1 MKKRIFSF
9 ALCVIMVIGILPVY
23 AFAEDG
29 LNDWTY
35 NVLSEEEKTAEIT
48 GYNGTENE
56 LVFPEEIDGY
66 TMVAVADNAFKYNS
80 LNSPEIYSI
89 TVPETYKRIGKYVFY
104 GYGTLSNIEL
114 PHSLEYIGEFAF
126 LLTDYYNNEICKN
139 EQNVVYIGEYCI
151 SSQQGSEYSELFP
164 DSYTIKQGTKLI
176 ATSAFFRADRL
187 NKIII
192 PNGVEYIND
201 GAFFWCQ
208 SLKSVVIPNTVKNL
222 GLYSFGMCRSLS
234 AVVIPESVEY
244 IDDLAFWNSSSGNL
258 TIYGEANTVAEKY
271 ATEHS
276 LKFVKLKDVI
286 YGDVDGDGVVS
297 VNDYASMK
305 SCVLCE
311 IEYEGENEIIGDMNG
326 DCVIDGF
333 DLFHVDMAINGLA

>member
-23 AFAEDG
+23 AFAEDS

-48 GYNGTENE
+48 GYNGTETE

-66 TMVAVADNAFKYNS
+66 TMVSVADNAFKYNS

-104 GYGTLSNIEL
+104 GCGTLSNIEL
-114 PHSLEYIGEFAF
+114 PHSIEYIGEFAF
-126 LLTDYYNNEICKN
+126 LLTDYYNNAICKD

-151 SSQQGSEYSELFP
+151 SSQQGSDYSDLFP

-258 TIYGEANTVAEKY
+258 TIFGEANTVAEKY
-271 ATEHS
+271 ASEHS
-276 LKFVKLKDVI
+276 LKFVELNDVV
-286 YGDVDGDGVVS
+286 YGDVDGDGVVTIA
-297 VNDYASMK
+297 DYASTK
-305 SCVLCE
+305 SCVIGVNEFKGCV
-311 IEYEGENEIIGDMNG
+311 EIIGDMNS
-326 DCVIDGF
+326 DCVIDAF
-333 DLFHVDMAINGLA
+333 DLFQIDKTVNSI

>member
-9 ALCVIMVIGILPVY
+9 VLCVIMVASLLPVY
-23 AFAEDG
+23 AFAEDYG
-29 LNDWTY
+29 DWTY
-35 NVLSEEEKTAEIT
+35 NVLSEECKTAEIT

-66 TMVAVADNAFKYNS
+66 TMVAIADNAFKYNS

-104 GYGTLSNIEL
+104 GCGTLSNIEL

-244 IDDLAFWNSSSGNL
+244 IDDLAFCNSSSGNL

-271 ATEHS
+271 ASEHS
-276 LKFVKLKDVI
+276 LKFVELNDVV
-286 YGDVDGDGVVS
+286 YGDVDEDGNVTIA
-297 VNDYASMK
+297 DYASTK
-305 SCVLCE
+305 SNVM
-311 IEYEGENEIIGDMNG
+311 GEAEFNGNEEVIGDMNY
-326 DCVIDGF
+326 DCVIDAF
-333 DLFHVDMAINGLA
+333 DLFEIDKTVNSI

>member
-9 ALCVIMVIGILPVY
+9 ALCVIMVICILPVY
-23 AFAEDG
+23 AFAEDS
-29 LNDWTY
+29 LNDWTF

-66 TMVAVADNAFKYNS
+66 TMVAIADNAFKYNS

-89 TVPETYKRIGKYVFY
+89 TVPETYKRIGKYFFY
-104 GYGTLSNIEL
+104 GCGSLSNIEL

-126 LLTDYYNNEICKN
+126 LITDYYNNEICKN

-151 SSQQGSEYSELFP
+151 SSQQGSEYPELFP

-187 NKIII
+187 KKIII

-244 IDDLAFWNSSSGNL
+244 IDDLAFWNSGSGNL

-271 ATEHS
+271 ASEHS
-276 LKFVKLKDVI
+276 LQFVELNDVI
-286 YGDVDGDGVVS
+286 YGDIDEDGVVTIA
-297 VNDYASMK
+297 DYASTK
-305 SCVLCE
+305 SCVLGVTEFAGCA
-311 IEYEGENEIIGDMNG
+311 EIIGDMNS
-326 DCVIDGF
+326 DCVIDAF
-333 DLFHVDMAINGLA
+333 DLFEIDKTVNA

>member
-23 AFAEDG
+23 AFAEDS

-48 GYNGTENE
+48 GYNGTETE

-66 TMVAVADNAFKYNS
+66 TMVSVADNAFKYNS

-104 GYGTLSNIEL
+104 GCGTLSNIEL
-114 PHSLEYIGEFAF
+114 PHSIEYIGEFAF
-126 LLTDYYNNEICKN
+126 LLTDYYNNAICKD

-151 SSQQGSEYSELFP
+151 SSQQGSDYSDLFP

-271 ATEHS
+271 ASEHS
-276 LKFVKLKDVI
+276 LKFVELNDIV
-286 YGDVDGDGVVS
+286 YGDVDEDGNVTIA
-297 VNDYASMK
+297 DYASTK
-305 SCVLCE
+305 SNVM
-311 IEYEGENEIIGDMNG
+311 GEAEFNGNEEVIGDMNS
-326 DCVIDGF
+326 DCVIDAF
-333 DLFHVDMAINGLA
+333 DLFEIDKTVNSI

>member
-23 AFAEDG
+23 AFAEDS

-48 GYNGTENE
+48 GYNGTETE

-104 GYGTLSNIEL
+104 GCGTLSNIEL

-271 ATEHS
+271 ASEHS
-276 LKFVKLKDVI
+276 LKFVELNDIV
-286 YGDVDGDGVVS
+286 YGDVDEDGVVTIA
-297 VNDYASMK
+297 DYASTK
-305 SCVLCE
+305 SCVVGE
-311 IEYEGENEIIGDMNG
+311 TVFEGCAEIIGDINS
-326 DCVIDGF
+326 DCVIDAF
-333 DLFHVDMAINGLA
+333 DLFQIDKTVNSI

>member
-1 MKKRIFSF
+1 
-9 ALCVIMVIGILPVY
+9 MVIGILPVY
-23 AFAEDG
+23 AFAEDS

-48 GYNGTENE
+48 GYNGTETE

-89 TVPETYKRIGKYVFY
+89 TVPETYKRIGKYVLY
-104 GYGTLSNIEL
+104 GCGTLSNIEL

-271 ATEHS
+271 ASEHS
-276 LKFVKLKDVI
+276 LKFVELNDVV
-286 YGDVDGDGVVS
+286 YGDVDEDGNVTIA
-297 VNDYASMK
+297 DYASTK
-305 SCVLCE
+305 SNVM
-311 IEYEGENEIIGDMNG
+311 GENEFKGCAEIIGDMNS

-333 DLFHVDMAINGLA
+333 DLFQIDRTVNGI